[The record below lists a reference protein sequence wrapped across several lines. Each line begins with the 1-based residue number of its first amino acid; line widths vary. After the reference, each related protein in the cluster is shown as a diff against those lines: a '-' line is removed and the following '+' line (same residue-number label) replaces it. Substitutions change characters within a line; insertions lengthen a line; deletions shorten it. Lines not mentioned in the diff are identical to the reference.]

1 MTGLILFGGF
11 AIMLIIGVPI
21 ALALG
26 AATAI
31 TLYFIDMPMAV
42 VGQRIFTA
50 LDSSSIMAIP
60 FFVLAGN
67 LMTQGG
73 ISRRIVDLANA
84 MVGGVRGGLFYV
96 MIISCAFFAALSGSA
111 PATVIAIGA
120 MLYPEMV
127 KRGYPKERSAGL
139 LAVAGGL
146 GPIIPPSI
154 IMVVYGTITSSSI
167 GDLFKGGIVAG
178 VMIAVVL
185 AIVCGILSKREDW
198 PTSDVRLSLTELLKA
213 IWKAGLA
220 VLLPVVVLGG
230 IYSGLMTPTES
241 AAVAVIYSFVVGVF
255 IYRELPLSKLMD
267 VIIESG
273 KGSAMVMFI
282 IATSTSF
289 SWLFT
294 YAGISTQLI
303 EFITEME
310 LSATMYCFI
319 VAIILLIFGTFLEGI
334 ATCVLLVPLLWP
346 VAQSLGVN
354 VIHFGM
360 IVSISNV
367 IGTMTPPVAVNLFAA
382 SSVSHL
388 KMGDIAKGE
397 IPFFIGYCL
406 VFFLM
411 VFVPWFSTALI

>member
-31 TLYFIDMPMAV
+31 TLYFIDMPTAV

-255 IYRELPLSKLMD
+255 VYRELPVNKLMQ
-267 VIIESG
+267 VIIDSG

>member
-31 TLYFIDMPMAV
+31 TLYFIDMPTAV

-185 AIVCGILSKREDW
+185 AIVCGILSKRENW

-220 VLLPVVVLGG
+220 VMLPVVVLGG

-360 IVSISNV
+360 VVSISNV